1 MVRREGCAIAMN
13 EFTDPNAPGRP
24 FSCISTEAGGT
35 ADSSHFYSDV
45 QQSEAPSL
53 CNGSQKF
60 CTSGN
65 GGSYE
70 WSATEEPSIADLKH
84 TPRRPGEIP
93 FDDSKSIWDSSY
105 GPLNVTNAQSSRIWG
120 FGTSA
125 FPQPA
130 VVKDSQ
136 RDTPLTRVSQAPY
149 NCLSNVGF
157 NYGGGL
163 PMSPVNKDMTEIGQQ
178 MIDHVLCNSPNNA
191 CDQFLSAHAQV
202 SSADNMASPFPSSQ
216 VRSDFHSVPA
226 DQAASSPYHAPAEQT
241 LNSLPLTLVANGGE
255 SRMEETQLPQT
266 PIPPMD
272 PSAVASVFNSSAA
285 VSNLARYL
293 AAQADTLQNQQNA
306 CPQQNS
312 SMPRDIAFLTAQMNT
327 MRVDPHQQTTAPS
340 FLPPTTTSSFTNG
353 FTHSVP
359 GDLAGPMPTANFTSG
374 AFNGPPVQINGTS
387 CLMPADQMPTGFYPP
402 PQSEASPVTYFSGTP
417 FDNRGPPPAQP
428 PLSLLGAEGVRTPS
442 VQSNDTPVG
451 VQTALANQQAAY
463 YAQLLAAAM
472 NGGVPPVAPRVSI
485 TAPPSNLSPAS
496 GAVSGGSI
504 TAPCAYESHSQNQ
517 SESLSQGQYN
527 VEKFKA
533 YSDGGGNGLAT
544 TILPSGS
551 TMVQQ
556 LPPLPFS
563 QQQHHPNFVPS
574 RLSALPINQQQQQ
587 LHTQRSSLSDPR
599 LPLTPTMGVNF
610 CFESAVTPA
619 SQYTTTPSPFAPM
632 LPPPFPNASIAP
644 TECLPIPPSTPD
656 LGVPPQGLPSGFP
669 PLGFPRRFI
678 TPPSS
683 TSSASQRRPHFSRPH
698 LMESPNFFAVPPRGL
713 RGLQPGN
720 QQRLLLFKNQA
731 MNIFG
736 PTSGASSGG
745 RLPFVSQSVPTP
757 TMFPAMT
764 SSVSGVFPAVSASVM
779 SERSRLLEDY
789 RFTRMSFLTLHD
801 LLGHMVEF
809 AQDQYGS
816 RLIQQKLEQA
826 SAVDKT
832 AVFREVI
839 PHCHILMTD
848 VFGNYVI
855 QKFFE
860 LGTPEQKRVCL
871 VTIYDFK
878 LYIVHILVQQIKGQV
893 LTLSLQMYG
902 CRVIQKAIES
912 VNLETQ
918 ISLMRELDGS
928 VLKCVKDQNGN
939 HVVQKCIEYV
949 PSEHL
954 QFIVDAF
961 KGNVHSVSTH
971 SYGCR
976 VIQRI
981 LEHCSAEQTA
991 PILEELHQ
999 CAESLFED
1007 QYGNY
1012 VIQPDIFDSSQHI
1025 FEHGRTEEKSRMID
1039 RLRGRVAALSVHKF
1053 ASNVVEKAVTN
1064 ASRQERQALINEVL
1078 ENVDS
1083 SQTQVTAMEC
1093 LDEREDTSILWTM
1106 MKDQF
1111 ANYVIQKML
1120 DVAEPPIRKELMAR
1134 IRPYINSLRKYTY
1147 GKHIIGKMEKYYSK
1161 TVSSSHIP
1169 YFPPEELDNA
1179 SLHSSSSLTESSN
1192 LPTGGSVVTADE
1204 NSHPSP
1210 LQTEFLHHVTASENH
1225 YASTEDGNQTVEIET
1240 GIANQSVVSEPVE
1253 A

>member
-1 MVRREGCAIAMN
+1 MN

-24 FSCISTEAGGT
+24 FSCISTNAGGT
-35 ADSSHFYSDV
+35 PTSPHFYSDV
-45 QQSEAPSL
+45 QQPEAPPL

-70 WSATEEPSIADLKH
+70 WSATEESSIADLKQV
-84 TPRRPGEIP
+84 PRRSEEIS
-93 FDDSKSIWDSSY
+93 FDGPKSIWDSSY
-105 GPLNVTNAQSSRIWG
+105 GPLNITNAQSSRVWG
-120 FGTSA
+120 FGNSTFSQSA
-125 FPQPA
+125 A
-130 VVKDSQ
+130 IKDSQ
-136 RDTPLTRVSQAPY
+136 PDTPLTRVSQTPY
-149 NCLSNVGF
+149 NCLSNIGLG
-157 NYGGGL
+157 YGGGL

-178 MIDHVLCNSPNNA
+178 MIDHVLSNSPNNA
-191 CDQFLSAHAQV
+191 CDQFLSMHAQV
-202 SSADNMASPFPSSQ
+202 SSVDNMASQFPSSQ
-216 VRSDFHSVPA
+216 GRPDLHSVPT
-226 DQAASSPYHAPAEQT
+226 DQAVSSPYHASVEQT
-241 LNSLPLTLVANGGE
+241 LNSLPMSLVTNGGE
-255 SRMEETQLPQT
+255 SGMEEAHLPQT
-266 PIPPMD
+266 SVPPID
-272 PSAVASVFNSSAA
+272 SSAVPSILNNSAA
-285 VSNLARYL
+285 ISNLARYL
-293 AAQADTLQNQQNA
+293 AAQAETFQNQQTT
-306 CPQQNS
+306 CPPQNS
-312 SMPRDIAFLTAQMNT
+312 TIPRDIAFLTAQVNA
-327 MRVDPHQQTTAPS
+327 MRMDPHQQSTAAS
-340 FLPPTTTSSFTNG
+340 FLPPITTSSFTNG
-353 FTHSVP
+353 FTHGAP
-359 GDLAGPMPTANFTSG
+359 GDLTGPMSTANLTSG
-374 AFNGPPVQINGTS
+374 AFNGPPPAHLSSAS
-387 CLMPADQMPTGFYPP
+387 CLLPPDQIPAGFYPP
-402 PQSEASPVTYFSGTP
+402 PQSGASPVTYFSGAP
-417 FDNRGPPPAQP
+417 FDNRGPPSAQP
-428 PLSLLGAEGVRTPS
+428 PLSVLGPEGVRTPG
-442 VQSNDTPVG
+442 VQSNDTPID
-451 VQTALANQQAAY
+451 VQTALASQQAAY
-463 YAQLLAAAM
+463 YAHLLAAAM
-472 NGGVPPVAPRVSI
+472 NGGVPPVATRMSI
-485 TAPPSNLSPAS
+485 TVPPSNLSPGS
-496 GAVSGGSI
+496 GAVSGGPV
-504 TAPCAYESHSQNQ
+504 TTPCAYEAHPQNHS
-517 SESLSQGQYN
+517 ELTSQGQYN

-533 YSDGGGNGLAT
+533 YSDLPDGGGNGLAT
-544 TILPSGS
+544 TLLPSGS
-551 TMVQQ
+551 TVVQQ
-556 LPPLPFS
+556 LPPIAFN
-563 QQQHHPNFVPS
+563 QQHSHPSFVPP
-574 RLSALPINQQQQQ
+574 RLSALPISQQQQP
-587 LHTQRSSLSDPR
+587 HAQRSPMSDPR
-599 LPLTPTMGVNF
+599 LPLTPTVNANF
-610 CFESAVTPA
+610 CFETPVTPA
-619 SQYTTTPSPFAPM
+619 SHYAATPSPFAPM
-632 LPPPFPNASIAP
+632 LPPFPNANIAP
-644 TECLPIPPSTPD
+644 GDCLPIPPSTPD
-656 LGVPPQGLPSGFP
+656 LSVPPQGLPSGFP

-678 TPPSS
+678 TPSS
-683 TSSASQRRPHFSRPH
+683 SSSSQRRPQFSRPPP
-698 LMESPNFFAVPPRGL
+698 MENPGFIAVPPRAI

-731 MNIFG
+731 VNLFG
-736 PTSGASSGG
+736 PNSVAGGAGAGS

-757 TMFPAMT
+757 TMFPTMT
-764 SSVSGVFPAVSASVM
+764 SSVPGVFPTVSASVM
-779 SERSRLLEDY
+779 PERSRLLEDY
-789 RFTRMSFLTLHD
+789 RYTRMPFLTLHD
-801 LLGHMVEF
+801 LVGHMVEF

-816 RLIQQKLEQA
+816 RLIQQRLEQA

-860 LGTPEQKRVCL
+860 LGTPEQKR
-871 VTIYDFK
+871 
-878 LYIVHILVQQIKGQV
+878 
-893 LTLSLQMYG
+893 MYG

-912 VNLETQ
+912 VSLETQ
-918 ISLMRELDGS
+918 ISLMKELEGS

-1012 VIQPDIFDSSQHI
+1012 VIQHI
-1025 FEHGRTEEKSRMID
+1025 FEHGRTEEKSRMIN

-1078 ENVDS
+1078 ENVDPNQIQFS
-1083 SQTQVTAMEC
+1083 AMEC
-1093 LDEREDTSILWTM
+1093 LDEREDNSVLWTM

-1161 TVSSSHIP
+1161 TVSSGHIP

-1179 SLHSSSSLTESSN
+1179 SLHSSSSLTGSSN
-1192 LPTGGSVVTADE
+1192 LPTGGSIVTADD
-1204 NSHPSP
+1204 NLHPSP
-1210 LQTEFLHHVTASENH
+1210 SQNDFLHHATASENH
-1225 YASTEDGNQTVEIET
+1225 CAPTEAGSQTVETEAA
-1240 GIANQSVVSEPVE
+1240 IANQSTVSKPVE